1 MATLSLYQV
10 DPNDSACVGAQRR
23 SCRRVAGKLQW
34 PLVQELTSEAAPAM
48 PLLMRPA
55 VKAALHS
62 AELQQYRTLLI
73 SSPEALLCDLK
84 ELECLLLL
92 LTHYGVHVFASAQG
106 HWVEPG
112 GRHFPPLPK
121 FPWAE
126 DADDFSIYLL

>member
-1 MATLSLYQV
+1 MVAHSLYQV
-10 DPNDSACVGAQRR
+10 DPNDSACVGAQRS
-23 SCRRVAGKLQW
+23 SCRRAAGKLQW
-34 PLVQELTSEAAPAM
+34 PLVRELTSEAAPAV

-55 VKAALHS
+55 VKTALHG

-92 LTHYGVHVFASAQG
+92 LTHYGVHIFASAQG

-126 DADDFSIYLL
+126 DGDDFSIHLL